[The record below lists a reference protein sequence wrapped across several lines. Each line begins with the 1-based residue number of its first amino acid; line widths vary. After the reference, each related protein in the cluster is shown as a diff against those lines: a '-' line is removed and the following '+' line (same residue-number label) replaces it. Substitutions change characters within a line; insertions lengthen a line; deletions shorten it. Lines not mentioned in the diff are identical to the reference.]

1 MIMDSMFM
9 FEHFKF
15 IDFNLWCFKFEH
27 FKFMFKK
34 FKLTSSNFVNFK
46 WLRLISFDLE

>member
-9 FEHFKF
+9 FEYFKF
-15 IDFNLWCFKFEH
+15 IDFNLGCFKFEH

-34 FKLTSSNFVNFK
+34 SKLTSSKFVNFE
-46 WLRLISFDLE
+46 WFRLISFDLE